1 MLVHEDLVGGVSDG
15 SIEVPM
21 PDFCDAVEGGSE
33 HHQQRGGDGLD
44 DNGAA
49 TALEPIQ
56 CDDHQLPRRSFE
68 EEARDHEHFPEYHR
82 VQKLQHFVFLFVR

>member
-1 MLVHEDLVGGVSDG
+1 MLGHEYLVGGVNDG
-15 SIEVPM
+15 SVEVPT
-21 PDFCDAVEGGSE
+21 PDLGDAVERGSE
-33 HHQQRGGDGLD
+33 NHQQRGGDGLD

-68 EEARDHEHFPEYHR
+68 EEAHDHEHFRKYHR